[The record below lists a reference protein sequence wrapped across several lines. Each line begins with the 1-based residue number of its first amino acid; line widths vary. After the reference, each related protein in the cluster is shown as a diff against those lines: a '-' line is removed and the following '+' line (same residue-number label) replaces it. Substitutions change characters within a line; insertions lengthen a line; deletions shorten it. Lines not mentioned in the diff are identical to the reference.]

1 MSWVLP
7 ADADGFRVH
16 TYHVLYSAAK
26 TTVFPEYPLAD
37 RGTTLHRCDGLSLSR
52 VSCSDVIVK
61 GIFPNELFPTNV
73 AEMSRMQVH
82 LRDMAID
89 ALLVH
94 LRTTSHP
101 LTIKR
106 SSIIPTDSVI
116 LPQVGWE
123 LVRKNWHATVRT
135 TVGDPAARV
144 GMLCSDVNYSLS
156 ILDECELKVCM
167 PMKIFT

>member
-1 MSWVLP
+1 MGSIACRRRRLSS
-7 ADADGFRVH
+7 
-16 TYHVLYSAAK
+16 TYISCVIYPAAK
-26 TTVFPEYPLAD
+26 IHVYPECPLAD
-37 RGTTLHRCDGLSLSR
+37 RDTTLHRCDGLSLSR

-61 GIFPNELFPTNV
+61 GIFPNEFFTTNV

-106 SSIIPTDSVI
+106 SSIIPTDSVM

-123 LVRKNWHATVRT
+123 VVRKDWHAAVCTMIHN
-135 TVGDPAARV
+135 PAARM